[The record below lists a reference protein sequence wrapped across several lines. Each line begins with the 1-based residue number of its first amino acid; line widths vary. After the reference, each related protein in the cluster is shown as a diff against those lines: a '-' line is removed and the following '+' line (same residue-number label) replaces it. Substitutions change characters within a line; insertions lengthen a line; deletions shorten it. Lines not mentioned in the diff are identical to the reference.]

1 MSLKEDIENKMGQ
14 DTLLSTIGWDSIKAL
29 ITTAL
34 IITGFIKLFDLYNF
48 FGYSS
53 VAQIILIVGSTMF
66 IYYKYFW
73 LYTEQAHDPT
83 LVTKRGDI
91 LTWKDFFYTTKI
103 SPDNQ
108 FVCLATSWVAGLIIY
123 AIVAIIVYTAM
134 FCFQNSGSS
143 EVMSVLRVITIG
155 VGASIFY
162 IYTQRYNLKTNYWK
176 IIATCMVYGF
186 SLSCASYLLGLI
198 IGISNMVLGMPIT
211 IAILLLQ
218 LAFTSI
224 YTYIDLLEWS
234 KMTHIVTV
242 DTEPQPT
249 IENII
254 KEVE

>member
-14 DTLLSTIGWDSIKAL
+14 DTFLSTIGWDSIKAF

-34 IITGFIKLFDLYNF
+34 IITAFVKLFDLYNF

-53 VAQIILIVGSTMF
+53 IAQIVLIVGSTMF
-66 IYYKYFW
+66 VYYKYFW
-73 LYTEQAHDPT
+73 LSTKEAQSPT
-83 LVTKRGDI
+83 LVSKKENV

-103 SPDNQ
+103 STENQ
-108 FVCLATSWVAGLIIY
+108 FVCLASAWVAGLIIY
-123 AIVAIIVYTAM
+123 SIVAIIVYTAM
-134 FCFQNSGSS
+134 FCFQNSGSP

-198 IGISNMVLGMPIT
+198 IGISNMVLGLPIT
-211 IAILLLQ
+211 IAILTLQ
-218 LAFTSI
+218 LVFTSV
-224 YTYIDLLEWS
+224 YTYMDLLEWS
-234 KMTHIVTV
+234 KMTHIETIS
-242 DTEPQPT
+242 TETPT
-249 IENII
+249 ETAITGE
-254 KEVE
+254 